1 MRINLNFSYVNKI
14 KLIMIVILVNCLF
27 LVVGLLMFFGIDVS
41 NEVYDWIIVIV
52 FFINLVLN
60 LVIYNFIV
68 FMRYKVCNLLIFV
81 FV

>member
-1 MRINLNFSYVNKI
+1 
-14 KLIMIVILVNCLF
+14 
-27 LVVGLLMFFGIDVS
+27 MFFGIDVS

-52 FFINLVLN
+52 FFINLVFN

>member
-1 MRINLNFSYVNKI
+1 
-14 KLIMIVILVNCLF
+14 MIVILVNCLF

-68 FMRYKVCNLLIFV
+68 FMRYKVCKLLIFV

>member
-1 MRINLNFSYVNKI
+1 
-14 KLIMIVILVNCLF
+14 MIVILVNGLF

-68 FMRYKVCNLLIFV
+68 FMRYKVCNLLICV

>member
-1 MRINLNFSYVNKI
+1 
-14 KLIMIVILVNCLF
+14 MIVILVNCLF

-81 FV
+81 FI

>member
-1 MRINLNFSYVNKI
+1 
-14 KLIMIVILVNCLF
+14 MIVILVNCLF

-68 FMRYKVCNLLIFV
+68 FMRYKVCNLLIIINFV
-81 FV
+81 L

>member
-1 MRINLNFSYVNKI
+1 
-14 KLIMIVILVNCLF
+14 MIVILVNCLF
-27 LVVGLLMFFGIDVS
+27 LVIGLLMFFGIDVS

>member
-1 MRINLNFSYVNKI
+1 
-14 KLIMIVILVNCLF
+14 MIVILVNCLF

>member
-1 MRINLNFSYVNKI
+1 
-14 KLIMIVILVNCLF
+14 MIVILVNCLF

-52 FFINLVLN
+52 FFINLVFN

>member
-1 MRINLNFSYVNKI
+1 
-14 KLIMIVILVNCLF
+14 MIVILVNYLF

>member
-1 MRINLNFSYVNKI
+1 
-14 KLIMIVILVNCLF
+14 MIVILVNCLF

-68 FMRYKVCNLLIFV
+68 FMRYKVCKLLII
-81 FV
+81 

>member
-1 MRINLNFSYVNKI
+1 
-14 KLIMIVILVNCLF
+14 MIVILVNCLF

-68 FMRYKVCNLLIFV
+68 FMRYKVCNLLICV

>member
-1 MRINLNFSYVNKI
+1 MF
-14 KLIMIVILVNCLF
+14 VILVNCLF

>member
-1 MRINLNFSYVNKI
+1 
-14 KLIMIVILVNCLF
+14 MIVILVNGLF

>member
-1 MRINLNFSYVNKI
+1 MK
-14 KLIMIVILVNCLF
+14 VILVNCLF

>member
-1 MRINLNFSYVNKI
+1 
-14 KLIMIVILVNCLF
+14 MIVILVNCLF

-68 FMRYKVCNLLIFV
+68 FMRYKVCNLLICV
-81 FV
+81 FVWL